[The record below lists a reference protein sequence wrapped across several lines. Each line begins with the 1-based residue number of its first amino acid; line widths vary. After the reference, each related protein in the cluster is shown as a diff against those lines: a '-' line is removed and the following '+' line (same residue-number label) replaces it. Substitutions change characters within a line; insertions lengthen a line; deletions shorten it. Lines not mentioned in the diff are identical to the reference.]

1 MRDPLRARPG
11 SRGAGALRWLERL
24 LLIAGVT
31 MLGWVAVIVMDAT
44 MAQRV
49 ARESLTIAAPADTS
63 PSPLA
68 PARSE
73 GGAPRSA
80 IPVRGSA
87 LAELSIP
94 RLHLSTVVLHGSDA
108 QTLRR
113 GPGHLENTPLPGEPG
128 NAVIAGHRD
137 SFFRPLRDIQVGDD
151 VFVDTRQGRFQYR
164 VTSLRVVKPH
174 DLSVLNPT
182 DDAVLT
188 LVTCYPFWV
197 LGEAPDRFVV
207 RAVGIGT
214 SAASP
219 FTAIEPSPR
228 EGALPVRRP
237 AVVAS
242 LAPDTP
248 VIRDDEGL
256 VRQVLERFRRIYNAR
271 IISHNDVGPGGIL
284 RFETCDVAFA
294 TDQATAACDVSAP
307 APADGDPQVWTFA
320 LERGPGGWAIR
331 SIAVEDVAR

>member
-1 MRDPLRARPG
+1 V
-11 SRGAGALRWLERL
+11 ERL
-24 LLIAGVT
+24 LLIAGVA

-44 MAQRV
+44 IAQRV
-49 ARESLTIAAPADTS
+49 ARESLTIATPADTS
-63 PSPLA
+63 PPPRE
-68 PARSE
+68 PARAE
-73 GGAPRSA
+73 GGPPRSA
-80 IPVRGSA
+80 IPARGSA

-94 RLHLSTVVLHGSDA
+94 RLHLSAVVLHGSDA

-113 GPGHLENTPLPGEPG
+113 GPGHLENTALPGESG

-174 DLSVLNPT
+174 DLSVLHPT

-188 LVTCYPFWV
+188 LITCYPFWV

-207 RAVGIGT
+207 RAVGVGT
-214 SAASP
+214 AASSP

-228 EGALPVRRP
+228 ESPGALPVRRP
-237 AVVAS
+237 AVFES

-248 VIRDDEGL
+248 VIREDEGL
-256 VRQVLERFRRIYNAR
+256 VRQALERFRHTYNAR
-271 IISHNDVGPGGIL
+271 SISHNDVGPGGLL
-284 RFETCDVAFA
+284 RFETCEVTFA

-307 APADGDPQVWTFA
+307 ATADGGGPQVWTVA
-320 LERGPGGWAIR
+320 LERSADGWALR
-331 SIAVEDVAR
+331 SITVEDAPR